1 MTGVQTCALPI
12 SDIMVKMLRP
22 IDGIGREFKG
32 VLKDYSDGKVTV
44 QGVVVLGL
52 LGMLCILA
60 SSCFSKP
67 KETDTQQTNHSSEDS
82 VLAASAYCT
91 ELEEQLEQTLSTIQ
105 GVGTCDV
112 MITLR
117 STSIYQYAKDESRS
131 DSSDRVEQ
139 KQDYVLI
146 GNGTSEHALVQSIRY
161 PEIQGVVIVCDGGE
175 NAVVKEQVY
184 QVAAATLQIKNNQI
198 YVAKRR

>member
-1 MTGVQTCALPI
+1 MWKQLQA
-12 SDIMVKMLRP
+12 R
-22 IDGIGREFKG
+22 
-32 VLKDYSDGKVTV
+32 LKSEKAV

-67 KETDTQQTNHSSEDS
+67 KEIDTQQTNHSSEDS

-105 GVGTCDV
+105 GIGTCDV

-146 GNGTSEHALVQSIRY
+146 GNGTSEHALVQSIQY

>member
-1 MTGVQTCALPI
+1 MWKQLQA
-12 SDIMVKMLRP
+12 R
-22 IDGIGREFKG
+22 
-32 VLKDYSDGKVTV
+32 LKSEKAV

-60 SSCFSKP
+60 SSCSSKP

-82 VLAASAYCT
+82 VLAAAAYCT

-131 DSSDRVEQ
+131 DSSDRVEF
-139 KQDYVLI
+139 DWEWNI
-146 GNGTSEHALVQSIRY
+146 GTRSGAVHSISGDSRRGNCLRWGRECCCKRTSLS
-161 PEIQGVVIVCDGGE
+161 GGSSYLA
-175 NAVVKEQVY
+175 N
-184 QVAAATLQIKNNQI
+184 
-198 YVAKRR
+198 

>member
-1 MTGVQTCALPI
+1 MWKQLQA
-12 SDIMVKMLRP
+12 R
-22 IDGIGREFKG
+22 
-32 VLKDYSDGKVTV
+32 LKSEKAV

-67 KETDTQQTNHSSEDS
+67 KETDTQPTSHSSEDS

-139 KQDYVLI
+139 KQDYV
-146 GNGTSEHALVQSIRY
+146 SIRY

>member
-1 MTGVQTCALPI
+1 M
-12 SDIMVKMLRP
+12 
-22 IDGIGREFKG
+22 
-32 VLKDYSDGKVTV
+32 
-44 QGVVVLGL
+44 VVLGL

-67 KETDTQQTNHSSEDS
+67 KEIDTQQTNHSSEDS

-117 STSIYQYAKDESRS
+117 STSIYQYAKDEIRS
-131 DSSDRVEQ
+131 HSYDPEEK

-146 GNGTSEHALVQSIRY
+146 VNETSENPLMQSIRY

>member
-1 MTGVQTCALPI
+1 MWKQLQA
-12 SDIMVKMLRP
+12 R
-22 IDGIGREFKG
+22 
-32 VLKDYSDGKVTV
+32 LKSEKAV

-67 KETDTQQTNHSSEDS
+67 KETNTQPTSHSSEDS

-146 GNGTSEHALVQSIRY
+146 GNGTSEHALVQSIQY

>member
-1 MTGVQTCALPI
+1 
-12 SDIMVKMLRP
+12 
-22 IDGIGREFKG
+22 
-32 VLKDYSDGKVTV
+32 
-44 QGVVVLGL
+44 
-52 LGMLCILA
+52 
-60 SSCFSKP
+60 
-67 KETDTQQTNHSSEDS
+67 
-82 VLAASAYCT
+82 
-91 ELEEQLEQTLSTIQ
+91 
-105 GVGTCDV
+105 

-117 STSIYQYAKDESRS
+117 STSIYAKDESRS

-146 GNGTSEHALVQSIRY
+146 GNGTSEHALMQSIRY

>member
-1 MTGVQTCALPI
+1 MWKQLQA
-12 SDIMVKMLRP
+12 R
-22 IDGIGREFKG
+22 
-32 VLKDYSDGKVTV
+32 LKSEKAV

-82 VLAASAYCT
+82 V
-91 ELEEQLEQTLSTIQ
+91 LEQTLSTIQ

-146 GNGTSEHALVQSIRY
+146 GNGTSEHALVQSIQY

>member
-1 MTGVQTCALPI
+1 MWKQLQA
-12 SDIMVKMLRP
+12 R
-22 IDGIGREFKG
+22 
-32 VLKDYSDGKVTV
+32 LKSEKAV

-52 LGMLCILA
+52 LGMLCILS

-67 KETDTQQTNHSSEDS
+67 KETDTQPSEDS
-82 VLAASAYCT
+82 VLAAAAYCT

>member
-1 MTGVQTCALPI
+1 MWKQLQA
-12 SDIMVKMLRP
+12 R
-22 IDGIGREFKG
+22 
-32 VLKDYSDGKVTV
+32 LKSEKAV

-82 VLAASAYCT
+82 VLAAAAYCT
-91 ELEEQLEQTLSTIQ
+91 ELEEQLEQTLS
-105 GVGTCDV
+105 

-146 GNGTSEHALVQSIRY
+146 GNGTSEHALVQSIQY

>member
-1 MTGVQTCALPI
+1 MPPRVSPSRKKQTRSKPIIPPRILFWLPLPI
-12 SDIMVKMLRP
+12 
-22 IDGIGREFKG
+22 
-32 VLKDYSDGKVTV
+32 
-44 QGVVVLGL
+44 
-52 LGMLCILA
+52 
-60 SSCFSKP
+60 
-67 KETDTQQTNHSSEDS
+67 
-82 VLAASAYCT
+82 CT

-146 GNGTSEHALVQSIRY
+146 GNGTSEHALVQSIQY

>member
-1 MTGVQTCALPI
+1 M
-12 SDIMVKMLRP
+12 
-22 IDGIGREFKG
+22 
-32 VLKDYSDGKVTV
+32 
-44 QGVVVLGL
+44 
-52 LGMLCILA
+52 
-60 SSCFSKP
+60 
-67 KETDTQQTNHSSEDS
+67 
-82 VLAASAYCT
+82 AASAYCT

-112 MITLR
+112 MITIR